1 MNVDQSANWE
11 GRRGSEP
18 RKNLLAMR
26 FGKGTAQRAAQSALA
41 GAALAAEVRSF
52 TST

>member
-18 RKNLLAMR
+18 RKNLIA
-26 FGKGTAQRAAQSALA
+26 
-41 GAALAAEVRSF
+41 VRGSLF
-52 TST
+52 HIDMS